1 LNPKGV
7 ISAEGTD
14 TPRQDL
20 MGYKKSLDTEIG
32 ILLELAQIAGTA
44 SDKSLDKEKQ
54 NHVDPE

>member
-1 LNPKGV
+1 
-7 ISAEGTD
+7 
-14 TPRQDL
+14 